1 MQQAVTDTVSFGNTP
16 SATKNTYTK
25 IFTDA
30 VTIAAG
36 NKYSTVIGKDGNM
49 YVFGQ
54 NNKGHLV

>member
-1 MQQAVTDTVSFGNTP
+1 MCIRDS
-16 SATKNTYTK
+16 TK
-25 IFTDA
+25 ILTDA

-54 NNKGHLV
+54 NNKGQIGIGDTVERNITISQSQV